1 MGKKLLLLLFGTVLL
16 MSAANSDIVQAKEQ
30 NKDDITVSPI
40 PQQLEVT
47 GKGFPITP
55 VVGLVAGEDTDEAAI
70 REVVQTLEASGVN
83 RIVRST
89 PGEPAPNT
97 PVTIWIGSTSDNPD
111 AIDVLNELEVDGPE
125 ALNKEG
131 YVLATSNN
139 GEKEIILAGKDKEGT
154 FYAAKTFGQV
164 IQERQGRDW
173 MPSVSIRDWPEM
185 PLRGTIEGFYGQP
198 WSHEDRLSQIEFY
211 GQNKMNTYVYA
222 PKDDP
227 YHLSKWREPY
237 PEDRFNQL
245 EELVQKS
252 KQNHVQFVFALSPGS
267 SVCYSG
273 NEDFRLLMDKMQSMY
288 DIGVRS
294 FAIFYDDISGALQC
308 KEDQERFGDEES
320 PIAAAQAYL
329 LNRFQKEFIE
339 THGDTER
346 LITVPTEYS
355 GLRDTAYKQQF
366 GELVN
371 PSVIDDWTGPAVV
384 SPEITGE
391 QAREAA
397 DMFNHDLLLWDN
409 YPVNDFET
417 SRLFLG
423 PLENRDSDLT
433 EHGVLG
439 ITANP
444 MIQAE
449 ASKIALYT
457 VADYTWNPA
466 DYNSKESWERSLKAF
481 GGDAASALKTFAE
494 NSYASNLNGNEGALT
509 LTTLIDEF
517 WEAYENNNA
526 EDAANQLL
534 DEFKTFEE
542 TPALLRENLD
552 NENFLDET
560 YAWLKKLEIQ
570 GKAGQETV
578 KMMMD
583 LQNNDQE
590 EADQHR
596 SNLDEILA
604 NDTIE
609 LDLDEPKVAT
619 KALDGV
625 NRFRGAAELILYT
638 PEYGATTRTNIYGY
652 EITVVDDIVVKMGGN
667 NSPIPDDG
675 YVLSL
680 HVSNWL
686 EDNAIIGAIV
696 SIDNG
701 EVTLTIPEGEY
712 TIPNDKVIAPG
723 VIQPFL
729 EKAMTIHSTSNAAN
743 MKTLERNSGEIAR

>member
-1 MGKKLLLLLFGTVLL
+1 MICIQSMSKKLLLVLFGTVLL
-16 MSAANSDIVQAKEQ
+16 MLAPNNDITHAMKQ
-30 NKDDITVSPI
+30 NKDNITISPT
-40 PQQLEVT
+40 PQHLEVT

-70 REVVQTLEASGVN
+70 REVEQALKDIDVK
-83 RIVRST
+83 RIIRST
-89 PGEPAPNT
+89 PGEPTPNT
-97 PVTIWIGSTSDNPD
+97 PVTIWIGTPSDNPD
-111 AIDVLNELEVDGPE
+111 ITGILNELGVDGPQ
-125 ALNKEG
+125 ALKKEG

-139 GEKEIILAGKDKEGT
+139 GAKQIVLAGKDNAGT
-154 FYAAKTFGQV
+154 FYAAKTFEQ
-164 IQERQGRDW
+164 IILERPGRSW
-173 MPSVSIRDWPEM
+173 IPSVSIRDWPEM

-227 YHLSKWREPY
+227 YHLTKWREPY

-273 NEDFRLLMDKMQSMY
+273 NEDFTLLMDKMQSMY

-294 FAIFYDDISGALQC
+294 YAIFYDDISGELQC
-308 KEDQERFGDEES
+308 EEDRERFGDEES
-320 PIAAAQAYL
+320 PAAAAQAYL
-329 LNRFQKEFIE
+329 LNRFQEEFIE
-339 THGDTER
+339 THEDTER

-355 GLRDTAYKQQF
+355 GLNETAYKQHF
-366 GELVN
+366 GDLVN
-371 PSVIDDWTGPAVV
+371 PNVIVDWTGPAVV

-391 QAREAA
+391 QAQKAA
-397 DMFNHDLLLWDN
+397 DIFNHDLLLWDN
-409 YPVNDFET
+409 YPVNDFMT

-423 PLENRDSDLT
+423 PLENRDRDLN
-433 EHGVLG
+433 EHGVQG

-466 DYNSKESWERSLKAF
+466 DYNPEASWERSLKAF
-481 GGDAASALKTFAE
+481 GGDAASTLKLFSE
-494 NSYASNLNGNEGALT
+494 NSYASNLNGNKGALI
-509 LTTLIDEF
+509 LSTLIDDF
-517 WEAYENNNA
+517 WEAYETDNPR
-526 EDAANQLL
+526 DAANQLL
-534 DEFKTFEE
+534 EEFKKFED
-542 TPALLRENLD
+542 TPTLLQENLD
-552 NENFLDET
+552 NKNFLDET
-560 YAWLKKLEIQ
+560 SAWLKKLEIH
-570 GKAGQETV
+570 GKSGQEAV
-578 KMMMD
+578 KMMMA

-590 EADQHR
+590 TADQHR
-596 SNLDEILA
+596 ANLDEILA
-604 NDTIE
+604 NDTIN
-609 LDLDEPKVAT
+609 LKLDEPRVAT

-638 PEYGATTRTNIYGY
+638 PEYGETTRTNIYGY
-652 EITVVDDIVVKMGGN
+652 EITVVDDTVVKMGGN

-686 EDNAIIGAIV
+686 EDNAIIGAKVKIEN
-696 SIDNG
+696 D

-712 TIPNDKVIAPG
+712 TIPNTKVMAPG
-723 VIQPFL
+723 VMQPFL
-729 EKAMTIHSTSNAAN
+729 EKAITIHAA
-743 MKTLERNSGEIAR
+743 SSQ

>member
-1 MGKKLLLLLFGTVLL
+1 MFCKRFMGKNLLLLLFGTILL
-16 MSAANSDIVQAKEQ
+16 MSATNSVIAQAKEQ
-30 NKDDITVSPI
+30 NKDDITVSPT

-70 REVVQTLEASGVN
+70 REVEQSLEASNVN

-111 AIDVLNELEVDGPE
+111 AMDVLNELGVDGPE
-125 ALNKEG
+125 LLNEEG
-131 YVLATSNN
+131 YVLATSDN
-139 GEKEIILAGKDKEGT
+139 GEKQIVLAGKDKTGT
-154 FYAAKTFGQV
+154 FYAAKTFEQV

-185 PLRGTIEGFYGQP
+185 PIRGTIEGFYGQP

-237 PEDRFNQL
+237 PENRFNQL

-273 NEDFRLLMDKMQSMY
+273 NEDFELLTDKMQSMY

-294 FAIFYDDISGALQC
+294 YAIFYDDISGDLQC
-308 KEDQERFGDEES
+308 EEDQERFGDEES
-320 PIAAAQAYL
+320 PTAAAQAYL
-329 LNRFQKEFIE
+329 LNRFQEEFIE
-339 THGDTER
+339 AHEDTKR

-355 GLRDTAYKQQF
+355 GLKDTAYKQQF
-366 GELVN
+366 GELVDQN
-371 PSVIDDWTGPAVV
+371 VIVDWTGPAVV
-384 SPEITGE
+384 SPEITEE
-391 QAREAA
+391 QALEAG
-397 DMFNHDLLLWDN
+397 DLFNHDLLLWDN

-423 PLENRDSDLT
+423 PLENRGSDLT

-449 ASKIALYT
+449 ASKIALFT

-466 DYNSKESWERSLKAF
+466 DYNSEASWERSLKAF
-481 GGDAASALKTFAE
+481 GGNATVALKTFAE

-509 LTTLIDEF
+509 LATLINEF
-517 WEAYENNNA
+517 WEAYETDNP
-526 EDAANQLL
+526 EVAANQLL
-534 DEFKTFEE
+534 DQFKAFEE
-542 TPALLRENLD
+542 TPALLQENLD

-560 YAWLKKLEIQ
+560 SAWLKKLEVH
-570 GKAGQETV
+570 GKAGQESV
-578 KMMMD
+578 KMMIA

-590 EADQHR
+590 AADQHR
-596 SNLDEILA
+596 ANLDEILA

-609 LDLDEPKVAT
+609 LDLDEPQVAT

-638 PEYGATTRTNIYGY
+638 SEYGETTRTNIYGY

-686 EDNAIIGAIV
+686 EDNAIIGAKVNIEN
-696 SIDNG
+696 D
-701 EVTLTIPEGEY
+701 EVTLTIPKGEY
-712 TIPNDKVIAPG
+712 TIPNDKVMAPG
-723 VIQPFL
+723 VMQPFL
-729 EKAMTIHSTSNAAN
+729 EKSMTVHSTSSTENI
-743 MKTLERNSGEIAR
+743 KH